1 MLGGWLITVKGTTNV
16 KRQPHAP
23 ELAETRGPDQ
33 IDVEVGVNLRRL
45 RLLRNHSQ
53 TALADALGVTFQ
65 QVQKYERG
73 TNRVS
78 ASMLVKAARFLKVPA
93 ADLLPPDDGVESAPD
108 YIHRVNLVPG
118 AAEVLNTYCALKR
131 PPLRRA
137 LLQFIRVM
145 AQDAA
150 DGEGER

>member
-1 MLGGWLITVKGTTNV
+1 MT
-16 KRQPHAP
+16 RQTRAP
-23 ELAETRGPDQ
+23 EFIERRGPDQ

-53 TALADALGVTFQ
+53 SALADALGVTFQ
-65 QVQKYERG
+65 QIQKYERG

-93 ADLLPPDDGVESAPD
+93 ADLLPPDDAVEPAPD
-108 YIHRVNLVPG
+108 FVHRVALVPG
-118 AAEVLNTYCALKR
+118 AAEVLNTYCAMKR
-131 PPLRRA
+131 QPLRRA

-145 AQDAA
+145 AQEEAGGA
-150 DGEGER
+150 DEREPGSGSR